1 MCCLQLT
8 RAVLPAISPFA
19 RHQATSFIN
28 RTPPNRQNA
37 NKSVSA
43 ENSSFYLACRNAQ
56 NHFWDRS
63 EISVSLLIPSFGLS
77 NVAIRT
83 TRRVMWVPGRLFF
96 LLKNVM
102 YRYMVTSHSNYNT
115 FLSYTVHSPV
125 QRSWEFTVVA
135 TKIHV
140 HTHTHL
146 CVCMYVYTV
155 CMYVFICM

>member
-83 TRRVMWVPGRLFF
+83 TRRVMRVPGRLFF
-96 LLKNVM
+96 FW
-102 YRYMVTSHSNYNT
+102 VTSRSNYNT
-115 FLSYTVHSPV
+115 FWSYTVHSPV
-125 QRSWEFTVVA
+125 QRSWEFTIVA

-140 HTHTHL
+140 HTHTHI
-146 CVCMYVYTV
+146 CVCMHVYTV
-155 CMYVFICM
+155 CMYVSIYM